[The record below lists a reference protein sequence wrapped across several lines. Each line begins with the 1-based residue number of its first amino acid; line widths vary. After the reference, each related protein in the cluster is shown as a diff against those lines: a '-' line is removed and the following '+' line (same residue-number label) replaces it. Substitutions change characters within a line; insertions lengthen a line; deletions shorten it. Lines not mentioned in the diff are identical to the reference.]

1 MQSSWFDTA
10 SLNNS
15 GAKPADIQNI
25 LLIQDFLN
33 GAIMNTLRPFKLG
46 KIFCHSSL
54 TFALVFSV
62 MLHNYYDI
70 SLHINSLYLHFFH

>member
-10 SLNNS
+10 LLNNS

-33 GAIMNTLRPFKLG
+33 GAITNTLRPVKLG
-46 KIFCHSSL
+46 KILCLSSVSFSSN
-54 TFALVFSV
+54 FA
-62 MLHNYYDI
+62 
-70 SLHINSLYLHFFH
+70 YLL